1 MEGSILVC
9 FRFAM
14 TSEIMFCGQMTK
26 KSIFLFKTQNSVF
39 VNFRTV
45 LSTSSKTERVVDGL
59 WFGAALLSQE

>member
-1 MEGSILVC
+1 
-9 FRFAM
+9 M

-26 KSIFLFKTQNSVF
+26 KSTFLFKTHNSVF

-59 WFGAALLSQE
+59 WFGAPLLSQE

>member
-14 TSEIMFCGQMTK
+14 TSEIMICGQMTK
-26 KSIFLFKTQNSVF
+26 KSIFLFKTHNSVF